1 MKLFK
6 SKAEKELENII
17 GDIKINLSNNY
28 KEPAH
33 KARMKL
39 KDRAEN
45 LYKAGEISENTYKKY
60 IKIYEEY
67 TVMMKDYHH

>member
-39 KDRAEN
+39 KDRKSVQGRRN
-45 LYKAGEISENTYKKY
+45 IGKY
-60 IKIYEEY
+60 I
-67 TVMMKDYHH
+67 

>member
-6 SKAEKELENII
+6 SKAEKELDSII
-17 GDIKINLSNNY
+17 GDIDINLSNNY

-33 KARMKL
+33 KARMRL
-39 KDRAEN
+39 KERADA
-45 LYKAGEISENTYKKY
+45 LYNSGAVKEETYKKY

>member
-17 GDIKINLSNNY
+17 CDININLSNNY